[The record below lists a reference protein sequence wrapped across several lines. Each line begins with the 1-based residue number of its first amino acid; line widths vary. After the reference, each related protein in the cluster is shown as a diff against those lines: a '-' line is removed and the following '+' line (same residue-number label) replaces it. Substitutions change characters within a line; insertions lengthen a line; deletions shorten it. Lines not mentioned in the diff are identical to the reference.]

1 MAQLEILV
9 YPDERLRQVS
19 QPVVEVNDEIK
30 NFISDLEETLSFLPG
45 CVGIAAPQ
53 VGRLERIIIV
63 DVSSRPRHKNHGHL
77 VLN

>member
-30 NFISDLEETLSFLPG
+30 NFISDLEETLSFLPW

-53 VGRLERIIIV
+53 VGRL
-63 DVSSRPRHKNHGHL
+63 
-77 VLN
+77 

>member
-30 NFISDLEETLSFLPG
+30 NFISDLEETLSFLPW

-63 DVSSRPRHKNHGHL
+63 DVSSSPRHKNHGHL